1 MSANKHDLLIEIGTE
16 ELPPKALGRLCAAF
30 TDHFTHALGE
40 ADLDFAGARAFA
52 APRRLA
58 ILVRDLDAATPDKVV
73 EKRGPA
79 LKAAFDDEG
88 CPTRAAEGFARSCG
102 VKVED
107 LETLQTDKGSWLVWR
122 SEQKGQPVTALVPAM
137 VQAAL
142 DALPIPKRMRWG
154 SLDVQFVRPV
164 HWVVMLYGEQVI
176 DGEILG
182 IRAGRAT
189 RGHRFHAPQA
199 IDLPVPADY
208 EPLLESEGKVIAD
221 FERRREMIRAQV
233 EAEALKLGGRAVIDT
248 DLLDEVTAMVE
259 RPVAVAGTFEER
271 FLAVPQEALVS
282 TMSANQK
289 YFHLVDEDGT
299 LLPHFVTIANIES
312 RDPAVI
318 RDGNE
323 RVIRPRF
330 ADAEFFW
337 NQDRKTPLIDR
348 LPRLKQVVFQR
359 RLGTLYDKAMRLT
372 RLAAHIAAEIGGDRD
387 RAIRAAE
394 LCKCDLMTEMVGEF
408 PDLQGIIGRYYA
420 LHDGEDKDVAVA
432 IDQHYRPRFA
442 GDDLPENPTARALAL
457 ADRIDILL
465 GIFAI
470 GQTPT
475 GDKDPYALRRAALGV
490 LRILIETNLD
500 LDLAELLT
508 AAASGFPA
516 VVEAEAARDQVLDFI
531 LDRLRAYYADRGIR
545 PDVLDAVMALKITR
559 PRDIDRRVH
568 AVTGFRQLP
577 EAESLAAA
585 NKRIGNI
592 LRKVEGKLPEMVDPK
607 RFTDDAEKA
616 LFEAFTA
623 LEADVKAAIDA
634 GDYTDALEKLATL
647 RKPVDRFFDEVMV
660 MADDPKLRDNRIALL
675 NHLHRLFLQV
685 ADIAKLQ

>member
-1 MSANKHDLLIEIGTE
+1 VSASRHDLLVEIGTE
-16 ELPPKALGRLCAAF
+16 ELPPKALGRLSAAF
-30 TDHFTHALGE
+30 SDHLARALRE
-40 ADLDFAGARAFA
+40 ADLDFAEARAFA

-102 VKVED
+102 VTVAD
-107 LETLQTDKGSWLVWR
+107 LDTLETDKGSWLVWR

-199 IDLPVPADY
+199 IDIPAPADY

-221 FERRREMIRAQV
+221 FARRREMIRAQV
-233 EAEALKLGGRAVIDT
+233 EAEALKLGGRAVID
-248 DLLDEVTAMVE
+248 DALLDEVTAMVE
-259 RPVAVAGTFEER
+259 WPVAVAGAFEER

-289 YFHLVDEDGT
+289 YFHLVDEAGT
-299 LLPHFVTIANIES
+299 LLPRFVTIANIES

-337 NQDRKTPLIDR
+337 NQDRKIPLIDR
-348 LPRLKQVVFQR
+348 LPRLKQVVFQQK
-359 RLGTLYDKAMRLT
+359 LGTLYDKAMRLT
-372 RLAAHIAAEIGGDRD
+372 RLAAHIAAELGGDRD
-387 RAIRAAE
+387 KAVRAAE

-420 LHDGEDKDVAVA
+420 LHDGEDPEVAAAV
-432 IDQHYRPRFA
+432 DQHYRPRFA
-442 GDDLPENPTARALAL
+442 GDVLPENPTARALAL
-457 ADRIDILL
+457 ADRLDTLL

-470 GQTPT
+470 GQIPT

-490 LRILIETNLD
+490 LRILIEEGLD

-508 AAASGFPA
+508 ATASGFPA
-516 VVEAEAARDQVLDFI
+516 AIEAETARDQVLEFI

-559 PRDIDRRVH
+559 PMDIDRRVH
-568 AVTGFRQLP
+568 AVSGFRQLP

-592 LRKVEGKLPEMVDPK
+592 LRKVEGKLPEKVDPK

-623 LEADVKAAIDA
+623 LEADVRKAIDA
-634 GDYTDALEKLATL
+634 GDYTDALEQLATL
-647 RKPVDRFFDEVMV
+647 REPVDRFFDEVMV
-660 MADDPKLRDNRIALL
+660 MSEDPKLRENRIALL
-675 NHLHRLFLQV
+675 NRLHGLFMQV
-685 ADIAKLQ
+685 ADISRI